1 MGTSLVKVSEPGLP
15 GPALDAPAPDAPPAP
30 PNAEIHMP
38 TTLPEALQ
46 VLGASAD
53 AEPGV
58 VKKIVEG
65 LRQSWHPDL
74 ARSNK
79 DRRYREQRMAQ
90 INVAWD
96 IIAASLRPA
105 A

>member
-1 MGTSLVKVSEPGLP
+1 
-15 GPALDAPAPDAPPAP
+15 
-30 PNAEIHMP
+30 
-38 TTLPEALQ
+38 LQ

-53 AEPGV
+53 AGPSV
-58 VKKIVEG
+58 LKKIVEG

-74 ARSNK
+74 ARSDE
-79 DRRYREQRMAQ
+79 DRGYREQRMAQ

-96 IIAASLRPA
+96 IIEASLRPA